1 MLKSGYKTISADKS
15 KNSITLILSNPYMKI
30 NQMISD
36 KEDSPFYISFYV
48 KDTEGKQ
55 KDITVVY
62 NDLDKHDEWENSIVK
77 TLPSDPNQKYNIKVG
92 QDIKKLS
99 VLYQSCGKSLKEV
112 NIFNY
117 DDILNSFENNNKINL
132 GIFNNYLIDDQ
143 LGPIFSNDPDNKYP
157 GAQISLSLKEIS
169 QKEIDDLNDE
179 KINYISQDGTVLT
192 WSNLNGAKEYTLYV
206 FNAQNE
212 NIKYIEN
219 ICYLD
224 LIKKNKLNIELKD
237 ETDPTYIGIYTTTT
251 NTYDIKEK
259 GIFYITVVANLEN
272 SYPLNYV
279 FHEIKYNSTEPP
291 KPTPEP
297 TSNNLGLILGICIPL
312 VAIIIII
319 VVVIIVK
326 KRKNLSIGNLP
337 TEDNDSSQA
346 LVRPTD
352 SK

>member
-1 MLKSGYKTISADKS
+1 
-15 KNSITLILSNPYMKI
+15 MK
-30 NQMISD
+30 D
-36 KEDSPFYISFYV
+36 F
-48 KDTEGKQ
+48 
-55 KDITVVY
+55 
-62 NDLDKHDEWENSIVK
+62 
-77 TLPSDPNQKYNIKVG
+77 
-92 QDIKKLS
+92 
-99 VLYQSCGKSLKEV
+99 
-112 NIFNY
+112 
-117 DDILNSFENNNKINL
+117 
-132 GIFNNYLIDDQ
+132 
-143 LGPIFSNDPDNKYP
+143 DNKYP

-179 KINYISQDGTVLT
+179 NINYISQDGTVLT

-224 LIKKNKLNIELKD
+224 LIKKNKSNIELKD

-251 NTYDIKEK
+251 NTYDVKEK

-326 KRKNLSIGNLP
+326 KRKNRSIGNLP